1 MSAMGGFFVEK
12 FLPETSGKSLEEI
25 NNELMPLV
33 VATEKI
39 QPVYK

>member
-1 MSAMGGFFVEK
+1 MGGFFVEK

-25 NNELMPLV
+25 NFELMPLV
-33 VATEKI
+33 TVEKK